1 MSVKGM
7 TLKLLFLLAISFL
20 VLSGCSAAPKFVEG
34 PSGFLM
40 LAGGAAEFTADH
52 REVTVV
58 RGPGEGQRLM
68 IYAHGGGGLSRAD
81 KDRVAIFRRLPF
93 DVVYFDAFRINDLDS
108 RWANRNLSN
117 TAKQDL
123 IGKILTGAINHFQ
136 KLGYTRIVLYG
147 ASNGANVVIN
157 APAQLAN
164 QSSIKLILA
173 EAPAVYGHPFPDK
186 LNVPTKVFVGL
197 KDNWGGRGED
207 DLMWLR
213 INSVSGKSLKDWIGE
228 QQSHSSLLTVE
239 FYQGAGHSFHYGPLT
254 PIRRKL
260 RTFDTVGYLGAPPD
274 VTQKYERDIEMT
286 VRAVFG
292 PQ

>member
-1 MSVKGM
+1 M
-7 TLKLLFLLAISFL
+7 TLKLIFLLAISFL
-20 VLSGCSAAPKFVEG
+20 VLPEAFAAPKFVEG
-34 PSGFLM
+34 PSRFLM

-52 REVTVV
+52 RAVTLV

-68 IYAHGGGGLSRAD
+68 IYAHGGAGLTRAD
-81 KDRVAIFRRLPF
+81 EDRVAIFRRLPF

-108 RWANRNLSN
+108 SWANRNLSDS
-117 TAKQDL
+117 AKQDL

-173 EAPAVYGHPFPDK
+173 EAPSNYGHPLPDK

-197 KDNWGGRGED
+197 KDNWAGRSED

-213 INSVSGKSLKDWIGE
+213 INPVSGKSLKDWIGE
-228 QQSHSSLLTVE
+228 QQSHSSPVTVE
-239 FYQGAGHSFHYGPLT
+239 LYQGAGHSFHYGPLT
-254 PIRRKL
+254 TIMRKL
-260 RTFDTVGYLGAPPD
+260 RGFDTVGYLGAPPD
-274 VTQKYERDIEMT
+274 VTQKYERDIEMI
-286 VRAVFG
+286 VRG